1 MPLDGPAP
9 PSIYSDQIC
18 FQKHYYT
25 VSQSIQDTHNEE
37 VVGERWFWAT
47 EQSFIGE
54 KKGLKCC
61 SVVQLKIL

>member
-1 MPLDGPAP
+1 M
-9 PSIYSDQIC
+9 SILSNIYRYIVLMYS
-18 FQKHYYT
+18 QKHYYT